1 MPITSPADPR
11 RAAGAAS
18 AEAAWV
24 AGIPREQVPGHHV
37 SGEQG
42 PADQGPTGQSSA
54 GTFRDAWGIPHL
66 RAGSADELAFLQGRN
81 AATDRS
87 WQIEMERW
95 RSEGRTAEHLG
106 PEGLPWDRFARQ
118 ARIDDTARGCFG
130 NLDAATQRWC
140 TAYVDG
146 VNAALESGR
155 RNAAEFRNTATA
167 PAAWEPWTPLGVFL
181 VHHILFSTFP
191 NKLWRE
197 HVAQALGPEAV
208 ELFSIEAPVWAGSN
222 AWALAGSLTSSG
234 FPLVA
239 GDPHRLMELP
249 GVYQQVHLA
258 CPEFDVVGLAF
269 PGVPG
274 LPHFGHT
281 GSAAWAVTNAMAD
294 YQDLYAEEFRL
305 DGTTLQAHGP
315 DGWEPVLANHREHI
329 PVRGAAPEMVDV
341 VETARGPVISGGPDG
356 GAFSLRMPSRAAGSL
371 GFDALLPLLWSR
383 SAGDVEAALGS
394 WVEPVNCVLTADAGG
409 DVRQMVAGKVPDRN
423 QENRVRPV
431 PAWSAAH
438 QWTGAWVDL
447 PRARVDTLAVNA
459 NDRDAGGGDLTGLEF
474 APPHRARRI
483 RHLLEEASAGQ
494 DAAGLNTAGM
504 GTADL
509 DAAGLDGVG
518 FNTAGLNGV
527 GLNTAGQDTAGLDTA
542 DMQRI
547 HMDTQLGSWP
557 ALRAA
562 LDDADAAGREGTA
575 ALSAA
580 ALELRERLLGWDGH
594 MLAGSSDAAAF
605 AAWRSALVVALTRA
619 PVLAPLSA
627 PAPHSALFAPWLNP
641 TARVGFALE
650 TILAKGAAFGV
661 DIPGAVRQAL
671 EEAAAAPSTGTWG
684 SSHAVVPLHALADY
698 PTVGAAAPGIPL
710 TPVSGDTSCVLST
723 ESLPGITDGS
733 FRGPV
738 ARYVWDLS
746 DRARSRWIV
755 PFGASGKLDDENFL
769 SQLPLWAAGELIPVV
784 TDWNQLTKENDDQR

>member
-1 MPITSPADPR
+1 MPITSPAGPH
-11 RAAGAAS
+11 RAADTAP
-18 AEAAWV
+18 AEATRV
-24 AGIPREQVPGHHV
+24 AGIDAEQMPAGQVPPEQVP
-37 SGEQG
+37 SGQV
-42 PADQGPTGQSSA
+42 PSGQSSA

-66 RAGSADELAFLQGRN
+66 RAGSVDELAFLQGRN

-95 RSEGRTAEHLG
+95 RSEGRTAEQLG
-106 PEGLPWDRFARQ
+106 PEGLPWDRFARR
-118 ARIDDTARGCFG
+118 ARIDDTARRCFS

-155 RNAAEFRNTATA
+155 RDAAEFRNTSTA
-167 PAAWEPWTPLGVFL
+167 PADWEPWTPLGVFL

-197 HVAQALGPEAV
+197 HVAQSLGPEAV

-222 AWALAGSLTSSG
+222 AWALAGNKTSSG

-258 CPEFDVVGLAF
+258 CPEFNVVGLAF

-281 GSAAWAVTNAMAD
+281 GTAAWAVTNAMAD

-315 DGWEPVLANHREHI
+315 DGWEPVLANHQEHI

-356 GAFSLRMPSRAAGSL
+356 GAFSLWMPSRVAGSL
-371 GFDALLPLLWSR
+371 GFDALLPLLRSR
-383 SAGDVEAALGS
+383 SARDVESALDS

-431 PAWSAAH
+431 PAWSADH

-483 RHLLEEASAGQ
+483 RQLLEEASAC
-494 DAAGLNTAGM
+494 L
-504 GTADL
+504 
-509 DAAGLDGVG
+509 
-518 FNTAGLNGV
+518 
-527 GLNTAGQDTAGLDTA
+527 DTAGLDAVGLGTADLYGTDLDGAGLDGAGLTIA

-562 LDDADAAGREGTA
+562 LDDADVAGRDGTA
-575 ALSAA
+575 PLCAA

-605 AAWRSALVVALTRA
+605 ATWRSALVMALTRA
-619 PVLAPLSA
+619 PLLAPLAA
-627 PAPHSALFAPWLNP
+627 PAPHPVLFAPWLNP

-661 DIPGAVRQAL
+661 DIPGAVRHAL
-671 EEAAAAPSTGTWG
+671 EEAAAAPSSGTWG
-684 SSHAVVPLHALADY
+684 NSHAVVPLHALTDY
-698 PTVGAAAPGIPL
+698 PSMGAAAPGIPP

-733 FRGPV
+733 FRGPM

-755 PFGASGKLDDENFL
+755 PFGASGKPDDENFL
-769 SQLPLWAAGELIPVV
+769 SQLPLWAAGELILVV
-784 TDWNQLTKENDDQR
+784 TDWNQLTKENDDQP